1 MDDLTKV
8 LAFPKSVSS
17 NCCQLIVIQVQ
28 LFKIAQVWGPCQIDN
43 AFIFDM
49 IAWEIELNQ
58 VSHRVDL
65 NKLASLSLECIVPD
79 GQFFEILKIALK
91 GESLSPCL
99 FDLVGVQTQISQHWV
114 ILGLDQADKTIV
126 GYLVRA

>member
-1 MDDLTKV
+1 
-8 LAFPKSVSS
+8 
-17 NCCQLIVIQVQ
+17 
-28 LFKIAQVWGPCQIDN
+28 
-43 AFIFDM
+43 
-49 IAWEIELNQ
+49 
-58 VSHRVDL
+58 
-65 NKLASLSLECIVPD
+65 LE
-79 GQFFEILKIALK
+79 IALK